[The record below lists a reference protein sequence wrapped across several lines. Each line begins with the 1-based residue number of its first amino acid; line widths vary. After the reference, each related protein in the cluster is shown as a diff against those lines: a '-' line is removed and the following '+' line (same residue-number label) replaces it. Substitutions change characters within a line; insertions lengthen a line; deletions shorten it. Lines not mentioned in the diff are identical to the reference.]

1 MTLSELLSRLEK
13 VKKSGGNYIARCPAH
28 KDKNP
33 SLSIAQ
39 DGEKILLHC
48 HAGCDTDTI
57 LGALGLT
64 LKDLFQ
70 DDNKHPNPPS
80 PPTTNKRNIVAVYDY
95 KNLMGKVIHQ
105 TVRFEPKG
113 FSQRQPDSTASGGY
127 TWNLK
132 GITPILYNL
141 SAVVSAIKEK
151 QSIFIVE
158 GEKDCNTL
166 GSLGYTATTCPLGA
180 GKWRDEYSDIL
191 KNAHVYIIPDNDASG
206 KNHSELVANSL
217 LGKASE
223 IKIIDISNVVPDKG
237 DISDFVNSGG
247 DINKLLTGATEFKPS
262 TTEHNL
268 STHKETDISG
278 RLVCMADIKER
289 EIEWLWHPY
298 IAYRKITILRGDPGN
313 GKTTVALEI
322 ASIMSNGWA
331 FPSKSGELTS
341 TTAGNVLFLT
351 AEDDLEDTIKP
362 RLRKAKANMNRVFSF
377 TDYITFGDPR
387 FEKILVE
394 ISPRLVIIDPL
405 QAFLGEGVDMHRANE
420 IRPIFS
426 YIRQLAEKYNFALII
441 LEHMNKNAGGKA
453 IYRGLGS
460 MDITGAARSILMFGS
475 DPKNDDNKGFIH
487 AKSNLDRKGEIMG
500 FTITNNGLEWNPNT
514 ALTADMIMGGAAH
527 QAEQEDLLTRLTR
540 QSTS

>member
-13 VKKSGGNYIARCPAH
+13 VEKSGGNYKSRCPAH
-28 KDKNP
+28 NDKNP

-39 DGEKILLHC
+39 DGDRILLHC
-48 HAGCDTDTI
+48 HAGCDTDTV

-70 DDNKHPNPPS
+70 DDNKHPN

-113 FSQRQPDSTASGGY
+113 FSQRRPDSTALGGY

-158 GEKDCNTL
+158 GEKDCDTL

-180 GKWRDEYSDIL
+180 GKWKDKYSDTL
-191 KNAHVYIIPDNDASG
+191 KNAYVYIIPDNDASG
-206 KNHSELVANSL
+206 KNHSELVAKSL
-217 LGKASE
+217 AGKASD

-247 DINKLLTGATEFKPS
+247 DINKLLTGAAEFKPS

-268 STHKETDISG
+268 STHKDTDISG

-313 GKTTVALEI
+313 GKTTVSLEI

-331 FPSKSGELTS
+331 FPSKSGELEP

-394 ISPRLVIIDPL
+394 ISPRLVIAKPVGSFLDID
-405 QAFLGEGVDMHRANE
+405 
-420 IRPIFS
+420 S
-426 YIRQLAEKYNFALII
+426 
-441 LEHMNKNAGGKA
+441 GKGNSGWDCVSFCA
-453 IYRGLGS
+453 CS
-460 MDITGAARSILMFGS
+460 
-475 DPKNDDNKGFIH
+475 
-487 AKSNLDRKGEIMG
+487 
-500 FTITNNGLEWNPNT
+500 
-514 ALTADMIMGGAAH
+514 LT
-527 QAEQEDLLTRLTR
+527 
-540 QSTS
+540 